1 MKKFLSFLLA
11 GAMLLGMMA
20 GCSSGSSSGNEEAG
34 EKTLFI
40 GGSGPLTG
48 DYATYGL
55 SASRGVQIAADEIN
69 AAGGINGYKI
79 ILRYEDDQTDPQQA
93 VRAYSKLMDDGM
105 QVSLGAVTS
114 GACVAVTEES
124 QKDGILTL
132 TPSASQKE
140 AAQYDNNFRIC
151 FLDPDQGRY
160 SADFIKEN
168 NLATK
173 VATLYDRSNDYSVGV
188 HDAFI
193 ARAGEIGLEVVD
205 TQAFTNQSNTDFSV
219 QLQSIKNSGAE
230 LLFMPFYAQECAYV
244 LTQADGIDLD
254 VIFFGVDGMDG
265 ILEKIGTEN
274 LALTEGVM
282 LLTPFAADAPD
293 EKTRNFVKKYE
304 SEYNMTPDQF
314 AADGYDAIYTIA
326 EAFKYADCDP
336 NDPDFNRKMID
347 AMTKIEVEGLTGTMT
362 WTADGEAHKTAT
374 AVVIVDGAYMAY
386 DAWTELN

>member
-1 MKKFLSFLLA
+1 MIMKKFLSFLLA

-55 SASRGVQIAADEIN
+55 SASRGAQIAADEIN

-244 LTQADGIDLD
+244 LTVLPRPT
-254 VIFFGVDGMDG
+254 
-265 ILEKIGTEN
+265 L
-274 LALTEGVM
+274 
-282 LLTPFAADAPD
+282 PP
-293 EKTRNFVKKYE
+293 
-304 SEYNMTPDQF
+304 
-314 AADGYDAIYTIA
+314 
-326 EAFKYADCDP
+326 
-336 NDPDFNRKMID
+336 
-347 AMTKIEVEGLTGTMT
+347 
-362 WTADGEAHKTAT
+362 
-374 AVVIVDGAYMAY
+374 
-386 DAWTELN
+386 